1 MNTFKTQSHVRF
13 DFFTFTVSF
22 QGRIKARQ
30 KKMQHIA
37 RLLDIPGQSGPP
49 SPAFVGAGIYA
60 NRGAGR
66 GYRDNRPLFNNVRV
80 PGFAAPRRES
90 LPGVAHK
97 ADAER
102 RRKDSESPNRLTVAK
117 KESTP
122 NNGATK
128 RETRSRESSSGRNK
142 SREGSPRMPR
152 PKSEEIPLELIKKG
166 SNVTVDVSSKISI
179 LPRPQ
184 VARVENEPS
193 ASGDSQN
200 NTPKASTSSNTSE
213 ETSFIADKGSSSP
226 RKKGIVETI

>member
-1 MNTFKTQSHVRF
+1 
-13 DFFTFTVSF
+13 
-22 QGRIKARQ
+22 
-30 KKMQHIA
+30 MQHIA

-60 NRGAGR
+60 CRAAGR

-90 LPGVAHK
+90 PPGVVHK
-97 ADAER
+97 AESDR

-117 KESTP
+117 KEQGCNS
-122 NNGATK
+122 NNGAAK
-128 RETRSRESSSGRNK
+128 KEIRSRESSSSRIK

-152 PKSEEIPLELIKKG
+152 PKSEEIPMELIKKAP
-166 SNVTVDVSSKISI
+166 NAAVDLSSKITI

-184 VARVENEPS
+184 VVRVEPEPPVPN
-193 ASGDSQN
+193 DSQN

-213 ETSFIADKGSSSP
+213 ETSFIADKGNSSP
-226 RKKGIVETI
+226 KKKGTVETI